1 MYSKGNYT
9 QYSMINHNENMK
21 KRITYKPKSLCYTAK
36 INMALQI
43 NYTSIHFLNLQKKFN
58 LQNQFP

>member
-21 KRITYKPKSLCYTAK
+21 KHITYKPKSLCYTAK

-43 NYTSIHFLNLQKKFN
+43 NYTSIHFLNLQKKN
-58 LQNQFP
+58 